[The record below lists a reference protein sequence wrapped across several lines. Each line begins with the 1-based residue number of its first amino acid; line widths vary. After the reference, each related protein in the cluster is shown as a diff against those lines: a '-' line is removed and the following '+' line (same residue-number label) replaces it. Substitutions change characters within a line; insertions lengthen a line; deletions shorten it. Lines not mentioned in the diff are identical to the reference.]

1 MAFSSPSLTRV
12 KLKTI
17 LFDAESALT
26 DPEVRSSRDRI
37 EELLHPEFT
46 ETGSTG
52 TVYDRATM
60 IEMMLAEVPAKVMI
74 RDFVAQRLSSDTVL
88 TTYRSVGLSG
98 QEARRCSIWVE
109 SAAGWRIRYH
119 QGTRV
124 PNSWGHVS

>member
-1 MAFSSPSLTRV
+1 MVFSSPSLARA
-12 KLKTI
+12 KLGRI
-17 LFDAESALT
+17 LFEAESALT
-26 DPEVRSSRDRI
+26 DPEIRRSRARI
-37 EELLHPEFT
+37 EKLLHPEFT

-60 IEMMLAEVPAKVMI
+60 IEMMLAEVPGAVII
-74 RDFVAQRLSSDTVL
+74 RDFVVQRLSSDTVL
-88 TTYRSVGLSG
+88 ATYRSVGMSG

-109 SAAGWRIRYH
+109 SGAGWQIRYH